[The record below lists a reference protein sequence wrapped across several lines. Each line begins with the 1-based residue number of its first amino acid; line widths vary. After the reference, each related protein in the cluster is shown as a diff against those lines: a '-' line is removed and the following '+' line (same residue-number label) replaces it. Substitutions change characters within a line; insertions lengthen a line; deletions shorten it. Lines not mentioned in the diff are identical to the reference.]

1 MIEVGKIL
9 QADGNEYTLVDKII
23 KDNNT
28 YLYLSNINEI
38 GDFIFGKLEG
48 EDIVL
53 LNDPDELEMAL
64 KQFNADLHNFN

>member
-9 QADGNEYTLVDKII
+9 QADGNEYTLVDKFI

-38 GDFIFGKLEG
+38 GDFIFGKLDG

-64 KQFNADLHNFN
+64 K

>member
-9 QADGNEYTLVDKII
+9 QADGNEYTLVDKFI
-23 KDNNT
+23 KKNNT

-38 GDFIFGKLEG
+38 GDFIFGKLDG

>member
-9 QADGNEYTLVDKII
+9 QADGNEYTLVDKFI

>member
-9 QADGNEYTLVDKII
+9 QADGNEYTLVDKFI

-38 GDFIFGKLEG
+38 GDFIFGKLDG